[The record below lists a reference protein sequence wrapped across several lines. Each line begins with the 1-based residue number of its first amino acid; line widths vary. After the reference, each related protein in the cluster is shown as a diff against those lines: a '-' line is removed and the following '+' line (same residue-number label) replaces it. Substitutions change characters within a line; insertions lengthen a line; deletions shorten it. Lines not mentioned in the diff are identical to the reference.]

1 MGDIVKRENNLI
13 VQEGDKMVI
22 PKNLPVSNRDRELF
36 LSSKNFPKICEIQ
49 DMNVVVKQIHT
60 LVNMTIMDK
69 GITMPVEEQN
79 YLKQRI
85 TEDIMRDFTRY
96 TLEEIKLAFYYGVRG
111 EMGEFYGLNSATF
124 YKWLKD
130 FRYELM
136 PPAYKNV
143 EKYLPKPESQEKKM
157 TQQELDISI
166 SDIIIKEFLKL
177 KEKGIYNFYDFGN
190 VAYRFLERFNLIDLN
205 NDKKNELM
213 KESERQFRAN
223 LIKRN
228 QDLTLQ
234 GKNILK
240 VDLERAFEQ
249 IEQGSNPTFQ
259 NQIKIGAMRIAVYNF
274 IKNCVE
280 QEFDLEKEI
289 TNKIKEYNYD
299 YNR

>member
-13 VQEGDKMVI
+13 VKEGDKMVI

-36 LSSKNFPKICEIQ
+36 LSGKNFPKICEIQ

-111 EMGEFYGLNSATF
+111 EMGQFYGLNSATF

-136 PPAYKNV
+136 PTAYKNV
-143 EKYLPKPESQEKKM
+143 EKYLPKPEYKQTQM
-157 TQQELDISI
+157 TQQELDKSV
-166 SDIIIKEFLKL
+166 SDIIIQEFLKL

-190 VAYRFLERFNLIDLN
+190 VAYRFLERFSFIDLN
-205 NDKKNELM
+205 NDEKNELM
-213 KESERQFRAN
+213 KESEKQFRAN

-228 QDLTLQ
+228 QDLSLQ

-240 VDLERAFEQ
+240 VDLQRAFEQ

-259 NQIKIGAMRIAVYNF
+259 HQIRIGAMRIAVYNF

-299 YNR
+299 ANR

>member
-13 VQEGDKMVI
+13 VKEGDKMVI

-36 LSSKNFPKICEIQ
+36 LSGKNFPKICEIQ

-143 EKYLPKPESQEKKM
+143 EKYLPKPESQEKKL
-157 TQQELDISI
+157 TQQELDKSI
-166 SDIIIKEFLKL
+166 SDIIIEEFLKL

-190 VAYRFLERFNLIDLN
+190 VAYRFLERFSFIDLN
-205 NDKKNELM
+205 NDEKNELM
-213 KESERQFRAN
+213 KESQKQFRAN

-228 QDLTLQ
+228 QDLSLQ

-240 VDLERAFEQ
+240 VDLQRAFKQ

-259 NQIKIGAMRIAVYNF
+259 NQIRIGAMRIAVYQF

-280 QEFDLEKEI
+280 QEIDLEKEI

-299 YNR
+299 ANR